1 MPIAAKARPMPSMPS
16 FHTTMK
22 APKASTM
29 PSTANISAPPNVASA
44 GIGSRMPDR
53 TIRIDRMVAAS
64 EKKAQR
70 RAQMA
75 SREVGSGAM
84 RGGAMGLFADP
95 FQGGPVLGRNEGLGR
110 RGRRCCRG
118 VDRGDA
124 VLGQRMVEQDL
135 GAGRRPAGDAVEDRG
150 KRPRGGLGPDRKG
163 VR

>member
-29 PSTANISAPPNVASA
+29 PSTANTSAPPTVASA

-75 SREVGSGAM
+75 SREVGSEAM
-84 RGGAMGLFADP
+84 RRRAMALSADP
-95 FQGGPVLGRNEGLGR
+95 FQGGPILGRNQRLGR
-110 RGRRCCRG
+110 RGRRCGRG

-124 VLGQRMVEQDL
+124 ILGLRMVEQDL
-135 GAGRRPAGDAVEDRG
+135 GAGLRAAG
-150 KRPRGGLGPDRKG
+150 
-163 VR
+163 